1 MFLRR
6 CRSIHTFGMRIPI
19 TVACLDRWLGVRW
32 VAVVPPRRVVL
43 PRHGIRH
50 VLELASD
57 ADVRPGDRLRFDEA
71 PTSRRSRD
79 RGQAIHI
86 GPR

>member
-6 CRSIHTFGMRIPI
+6 CRSVHTFGMRIPI
-19 TVACLDRWLGVRW
+19 TIACLDRWLGVRW
-32 VAVVPPRRVVL
+32 VANVPPRRVVL
-43 PRHGIRH
+43 PRRGIRH

-57 ADVRPGDRLRFDEA
+57 ADVRPGDRLRFDEDPA
-71 PTSRRSRD
+71 PRRSLD

>member
-6 CRSIHTFGMRIPI
+6 CRSVHTFGMRIPI

-43 PRHGIRH
+43 PRRGIRH
-50 VLELASD
+50 VLELGSD
-57 ADVRPGDRLRFDEA
+57 VDVRPGDRLRFDEA
-71 PTSRRSRD
+71 SASMRSRD
-79 RGQAIHI
+79 RGHAIHI